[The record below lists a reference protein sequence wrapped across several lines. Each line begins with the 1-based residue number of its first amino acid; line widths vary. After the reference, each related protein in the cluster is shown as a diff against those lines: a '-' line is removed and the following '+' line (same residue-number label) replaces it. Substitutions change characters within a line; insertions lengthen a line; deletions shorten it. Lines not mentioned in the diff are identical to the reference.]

1 MEWQEF
7 VLELEGLTHLE
18 LLEEKL
24 QQIMTGLE
32 MPAEKQLDLRL
43 CLLEAIHNG
52 FIHGNQEKSE
62 KKIIVWWRY
71 CKGEFVFSVT
81 DEGAGFIPHQ
91 KIGLPEDI
99 LAEDGR
105 GLALLNLLL
114 DKIWYNE
121 SGNTLYGQLTWLA
134 ESGDKV

>member
-52 FIHGNQEKSE
+52 FIHGNQKNH
-62 KKIIVWWRY
+62 KK
-71 CKGEFVFSVT
+71 K
-81 DEGAGFIPHQ
+81 
-91 KIGLPEDI
+91 
-99 LAEDGR
+99 
-105 GLALLNLLL
+105 
-114 DKIWYNE
+114 
-121 SGNTLYGQLTWLA
+121 
-134 ESGDKV
+134 